1 MEKKQGIQ
9 ESYRRKNAQGLV
21 IGRLEETKQ
30 IKAAL
35 AIFSL
40 CKTIDIVIY
49 WKQRLEPAWRS
60 IWEILFG
67 PGL

>member
-49 WKQRLEPAWRS
+49 
-60 IWEILFG
+60 
-67 PGL
+67 